1 MATPIE
7 PTEGEPKRISS
18 PKKEGIFDSIF
29 NIDYFTGGELPVMW
43 VKQIAFVALLTLVN
57 IYYSMLADGKL
68 HQIQKEKSFLEED
81 RADYTTQ
88 KAEYMKVSK
97 QTNLEETLKRYQIG
111 LSTIPPTKIIIQV
124 NKEK

>member
-7 PTEGEPKRISS
+7 PKEAGSKRIPQ

-43 VKQIAFVALLTLVN
+43 VKRIAFVALLTFVN
-57 IYYSMLADGKL
+57 IYYSIIADGKL
-68 HQIQKEKSFLEED
+68 HQIQKEKTALEED

-97 QTNLEETLKRYQIG
+97 QSNLEETLKRYQIG
-111 LSTIPPTKIIIQV
+111 VSTIPPTKIIIQV
-124 NKEK
+124 KKEQ

>member
-7 PTEGEPKRISS
+7 PTEGPKRISA

-43 VKQIAFVALLTLVN
+43 VKRIAFVALLTFVN
-57 IYYSMLADGKL
+57 IYYSIIADGKL
-68 HQIQKEKSFLEED
+68 HQIQKEKSALEED

-97 QTNLEETLKRYQIG
+97 QSNLEETLKRYQIG
-111 LSTIPPTKIIIQV
+111 VSTIPPTKIIIQV
-124 NKEK
+124 NKEH